1 MGNDKEYNLS
11 LASPL
16 LFLKMQMFI
25 QNFTSSAKNEILFVP
40 ITYDLLFSVEK
51 FSWMSSLP
59 FARCTECEQP
69 AEKAP

>member
-25 QNFTSSAKNEILFVP
+25 PNFTSLAKNEIIFVP

-51 FSWMSSLP
+51 FSWMS
-59 FARCTECEQP
+59 
-69 AEKAP
+69 